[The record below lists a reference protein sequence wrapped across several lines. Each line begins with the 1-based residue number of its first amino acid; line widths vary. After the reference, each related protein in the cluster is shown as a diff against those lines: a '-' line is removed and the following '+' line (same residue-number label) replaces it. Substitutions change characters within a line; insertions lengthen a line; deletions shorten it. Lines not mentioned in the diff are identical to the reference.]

1 MSRPLII
8 AIDGPSGAGKGT
20 VARALALTLNY
31 RHVDT
36 GGMYRAVA
44 WKALSDGIDLANETG
59 VTGVALAAVFDLA
72 HGVIAIDGHDVTAL
86 IRTSEMDAAA
96 ASVARL
102 PAVRAA
108 LVARQRALGE
118 AGGVVMEG
126 RDIGTVV
133 FPAADVKL
141 YLDASA
147 EERARRRAQD
157 PAHAAG
163 RANAGVATVAAALA
177 ARDQSDRTRAA
188 SPLTKA
194 DDAVYIDTTSL
205 TVDQVLERALDVVR
219 SAQSS
224 R

>member
-1 MSRPLII
+1 
-8 AIDGPSGAGKGT
+8 
-20 VARALALTLNY
+20 
-31 RHVDT
+31 
-36 GGMYRAVA
+36 MYRAVA